1 MKKHLMYVEPTR
13 SVAGA
18 WKHRD
23 IWKFAH
29 RRAHLKKIGA
39 LMAKNGVMHKP
50 LVPVKVAAFCMD
62 AMNNCLGAAW
72 NDDTYV
78 MMAGLMGPEWAAA
91 MRMAADKFCGQWE
104 PVVWGNASW
113 WVSSPYS
120 LIHHLH
126 QSTENPANVAY
137 AESLQ
142 KMQAERYT
150 STKAGRYLTKYFP
163 ELGEVTIKEWAERQ
177 ASRA

>member
-18 WKHRD
+18 WKHRGV
-23 IWKFAH
+23 WTFAT
-29 RRAHLKKIGA
+29 RRAHLKKTGA
-39 LMAKNGVMHKP
+39 QMARRGVMHKP
-50 LVPVKVAAFCMD
+50 LMPVKVAAYCME
-62 AMNNCLGAAW
+62 AMNNCLGEAW
-72 NDDTYV
+72 DDDAHV

-91 MRMAADKFCGQWE
+91 MRVAANKFNGDTAEGVQWE

-150 STKAGRYLTKYFP
+150 STKAV
-163 ELGEVTIKEWAERQ
+163 LG
-177 ASRA
+177 ASAFG